1 MTPFVLR
8 GRIRLPPEPE
18 PSSEHLYDEKSQ
30 LWINRT
36 SGSPLVIEMTRHH
49 RAFQFGE
56 TTFTETREGADQS
69 ETNSIEATTFGETTV
84 TATRE
89 GIDQSEITLFEAS
102 QFGETTLTKTIEGVD
117 QSELSDVLSS
127 QFGETT
133 FTRTREGADQDES
146 GGSQAA

>member
-1 MTPFVLR
+1 VNVVSPNWYR
-8 GRIRLPPEPE
+8 RA
-18 PSSEHLYDEKSQ
+18 
-30 LWINRT
+30 IN
-36 SGSPLVIEMTRHH
+36 PVPDNNL
-49 RAFQFGE
+49 
-56 TTFTETREGADQS
+56 
-69 ETNSIEATTFGETTV
+69 SIATTFGETTV